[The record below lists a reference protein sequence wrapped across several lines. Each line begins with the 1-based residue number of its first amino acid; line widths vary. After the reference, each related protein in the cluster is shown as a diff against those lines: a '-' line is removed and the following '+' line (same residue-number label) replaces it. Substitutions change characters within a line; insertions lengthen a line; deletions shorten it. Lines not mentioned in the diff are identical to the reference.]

1 MFENKEK
8 GAQAKIIDFGLS
20 KKFSGAPK
28 YMGDRVGTIYTM
40 SPQVIQ
46 GIYDSKV
53 DLWSVGVISYMLLC
67 TAKPFYNKSRSK
79 MIELILAGEYRREG
93 VAWDGLSDNARDF
106 VQKLLVVDAKHR
118 MDAAQALKHPWLVE
132 QEQLPDE
139 KPSPEVLASIDNAI
153 TSYMHTSALKKL
165 ALMVIA
171 HRSTAPAIA
180 ELRTVFEQFDSS
192 RDGVISFEELKAAFL
207 QCNFSDEEI
216 QQLFAS
222 LVRFSER
229 WCYLASYF
237 SLSCSHSLTPTSS
250 TGHQQERQDQL
261 HRVPCRHD

>member
-8 GAQAKIIDFGLS
+8 GAQTKIIDFGLS

-53 DLWSVGVISYMLLC
+53 DLWSIGVISYMLLC
-67 TAKPFYNKSRSK
+67 TAKPFHNKSRSK
-79 MIELILAGEYRREG
+79 MIDLILAGEYKREG
-93 VAWDGLSDNARDF
+93 AAWDGLSDNARDF

-118 MDAAQALKHPWLVE
+118 MDAEQALKHPWLVE
-132 QEQLPDE
+132 REQLPDE
-139 KPSPEVLASIDNAI
+139 RPSPEVLANIDNAI

-171 HRSTAPAIA
+171 HRSTAPVVA
-180 ELRTVFEQFDSS
+180 ELRSVFEQFDTS
-192 RDGVISFEELKAAFL
+192 RDGIISFEELKAALL

-216 QQLFAS
+216 QKLFAS
-222 LVRFSER
+222 LVRFRNAGGIFLPSR
-229 WCYLASYF
+229 F
-237 SLSCSHSLTPTSS
+237 LSDAHLM
-250 TGHQQERQDQL
+250 G
-261 HRVPCRHD
+261 